1 MEISAKHKNAR
12 MAPRK
17 LALVR
22 EVVRGLPVAEA
33 QAQLKFMSGKA
44 SDIVGKVLNSAIA
57 NAVHNNEL
65 TSDELVV
72 RDLVVNAG
80 FTMKRFN
87 PVSRGMA
94 HPIIKRTSHV
104 TVVLGTTS
112 DVKKGKSAKGT
123 KAKGKKEAANIET
136 ISAAEHIKRE
146 AQVVTDEAK
155 ADTPEADTGLSQAT
169 ASKSEIATSKIKS
182 AQQGG
187 DQGKTHRRKS
197 MSEK

>member
-1 MEISAKHKNAR
+1 

-17 LALVR
+17 IALVR
-22 EVVRGLPVAEA
+22 DVVRGLPVAEA

-65 TSDELVV
+65 SSDDLVV
-72 RDLVVNAG
+72 RDLVVNGG

-104 TVVLGTTS
+104 TVVLETMS
-112 DVKKGKSAKGT
+112 DKKAKSAKGT
-123 KAKGKKEAANIET
+123 PTKGKKVAANIET

-146 AQVVTDEAK
+146 AQVVTDETK
-155 ADTPEADTGLSQAT
+155 ADAKEADTGLSQAT
-169 ASKSEIATSKIKS
+169 ASKSEAASSKIKS

-187 DQGKTHRRKS
+187 DTSKTHRRKS